1 MLDNEHEVWLWQGWW
16 PDLPDTENSNTGS
29 GKLRLAVERR
39 CAMETVME
47 YCRLKGDQLDRIP
60 PPAYLVS
67 AGLEPL
73 AFTSL
78 FPYWTADER
87 VAQLNIQVCTQ
98 QRAHTN
104 LFMSRDS
111 LSLYRLL
118 AKAGRQMRFT
128 RK

>member
-16 PDLPDTENSNTGS
+16 PDLPDTDNTNTGS

-47 YCRLKGDQLDRIP
+47 YCRIKGDNEDRIP
-60 PPAYLVS
+60 PSAYLVL

-78 FPYWTADER
+78 FPYWTVDER
-87 VAQLNIQVCTQ
+87 VAQLNIQVC
-98 QRAHTN
+98 RCRFYISFLN
-104 LFMSRDS
+104 NK
-111 LSLYRLL
+111 
-118 AKAGRQMRFT
+118 KAT
-128 RK
+128 

>member
-16 PDLPDTENSNTGS
+16 PDLPDTENTNTGS

-87 VAQLNIQVCTQ
+87 VAQLNIQVRTR
-98 QRAHTN
+98 QRAH
-104 LFMSRDS
+104 
-111 LSLYRLL
+111 
-118 AKAGRQMRFT
+118 
-128 RK
+128 